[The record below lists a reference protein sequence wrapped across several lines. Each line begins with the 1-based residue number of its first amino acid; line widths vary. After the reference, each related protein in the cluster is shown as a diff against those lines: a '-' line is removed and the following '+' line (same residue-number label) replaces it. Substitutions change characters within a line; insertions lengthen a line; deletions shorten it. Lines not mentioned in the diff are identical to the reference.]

1 MFQMIPN
8 VLIMPAPAR
17 SLHDKKQKSYRRD
30 GTSEPNAL
38 SAIIHTPVLHDDGK
52 LLTKFYPFERIND
65 AASDS
70 ERGITV
76 KPNIRIGKAQ
86 SALSRLRSAQNG

>member
-1 MFQMIPN
+1 M
-8 VLIMPAPAR
+8 
-17 SLHDKKQKSYRRD
+17 
-30 GTSEPNAL
+30 

-86 SALSRLRSAQNG
+86 SACRAFDRLRTDRDSAFP